1 MSVPNSNQPAL
12 PEPSK
17 PAVKASRQGLICM
30 WHGLTISGL
39 CSLIGKKPRTSWRYL
54 PRWITI
60 LFISAMNSFYGA
72 LEKLFFGRRVART
85 EFVHPPVFIL
95 GHWRSGTTMLH
106 NLMSLDPQ
114 VTFPNLYQCVNPG
127 HFLLTERILAPLTK
141 RFLPKT
147 RPMDNITAGWDEPQE
162 EDIALA
168 LDCLISP
175 YLMTAFSDR
184 REIYERYFDPR
195 DMTESERT
203 LWKQSFLRLL
213 KKITYRKNSSIV
225 TKTPAHTFRISTL
238 LEMFPDAR
246 FVYIKRDPYAVYQ
259 STLHLRKTMFTENSL
274 GPPEFSS
281 NEEDT
286 LYFYEK
292 CIRTYEETKG
302 LIPEGRLHEI
312 RFEDLELDPLGQIHQ
327 IYQTLS
333 LPDWDLVKP
342 KIEAQLPALK
352 AYRKNAFR
360 MDEATM
366 QRVHSRLKWVFD
378 LYGYPSHLGR

>member
-1 MSVPNSNQPAL
+1 
-12 PEPSK
+12 
-17 PAVKASRQGLICM
+17 M
-30 WHGLTISGL
+30 WHGLTLSGL
-39 CSLIGKKPRTSWRYL
+39 WNLLRMKPRVSWSYL

-60 LFISAMNSFYGA
+60 ALVSGLNSLYGV
-72 LEKLFFGRRVART
+72 LEKLFFGRQVART
-85 EFVHPPVFIL
+85 EILHPPLFIL

-141 RFLPKT
+141 RFLPET
-147 RPMDNITAGWDEPQE
+147 RPMDNVAAGWDEPQE

-168 LDCLISP
+168 LDCQISP

-184 REIYERYFDPR
+184 REVYERYFDPR
-195 DMTESERT
+195 DMTESERSI
-203 LWKQSFLRLL
+203 WKQSFLGLL
-213 KKITYRKNSSIV
+213 KKLTYRKNCSIV

-259 STLHLRKTMFTENSL
+259 STLHLRRTMFTENSL
-274 GPPEFSS
+274 GPPEFSA

-302 LIPEGRLHEI
+302 LIPSGRLHEI
-312 RFEDLELDPLGQIHQ
+312 RFEDLEQDPLGQIRQ
-327 IYQTLS
+327 IYHS
-333 LPDWDLVKP
+333 LNLPGWNQVEP
-342 KIEAQLPALK
+342 KIQAQLPALK
-352 AYRKNAFR
+352 AYKKNAFR
-360 MDEATM
+360 MDADTM
-366 QRVHSRLKWVFD
+366 QRVYSRLKWVFD
-378 LYGYPSHLGR
+378 LYGYSGQITGQINS

>member
-1 MSVPNSNQPAL
+1 
-12 PEPSK
+12 
-17 PAVKASRQGLICM
+17 M
-30 WHGLTISGL
+30 WHGLTVSGL
-39 CSLIGKKPRTSWRYL
+39 WNLLRMKPRISWAYL

-60 LFISAMNSFYGA
+60 AFVSGLNSLYGV
-72 LEKLFFGRRVART
+72 LEKLFFGRQVART
-85 EFVHPPVFIL
+85 EILHPPLFIL

-141 RFLPKT
+141 RFLPET
-147 RPMDNITAGWDEPQE
+147 RPMDNVAAGWDEPQE

-168 LDCLISP
+168 LDCQISP

-184 REIYERYFDPR
+184 REAYERYFDPR
-195 DMTESERT
+195 DMTESERSI
-203 LWKQSFLRLL
+203 WKQSFLRLL
-213 KKITYRKNSSIV
+213 KKLTYRKNSSIV

-259 STLHLRKTMFTENSL
+259 STLHLRRMMFTENAL
-274 GPPEFSS
+274 GPPDFSA

-302 LIPEGRLHEI
+302 LIPAGRLHEI
-312 RFEDLELDPLGQIHQ
+312 RFEDLERDPLEQIHQ
-327 IYQTLS
+327 IYQSLS
-333 LPDWDLVKP
+333 LPGWNLVEP
-342 KIEAQLPALK
+342 KIQAQLPALK
-352 AYRKNAFR
+352 AYKKNAFR
-360 MDEATM
+360 MDKDTM
-366 QRVHSRLKWVFD
+366 RRVHSRLKWVFD
-378 LYGYPSHLGR
+378 LYGYECYLDR